1 MLSDSRGSAHTQIRG
16 WVFTEFTGFSDTC
29 TEVVCLVHQPW
40 SAARQTRLLDVA
52 GLLIFHLFIPTD
64 SQKHFLKIW
73 HCSWTWEPSKKPI
86 KGFTVFFTKCAQ
98 KNPVSKQRLQS
109 LLDVCR
115 PLKHW
120 TSLELNLSTA
130 ERLMKLLAKQNGP
143 LLARL
148 ERVQVG
154 LVVSVFGLWR
164 FLTQQRQKPC
174 LCRYILE
181 KLHTDSGQMLS
192 RDKDPKEPTR
202 ITGCNKGFFTSQL
215 VGL

>member
-1 MLSDSRGSAHTQIRG
+1 MHWGG
-16 WVFTEFTGFSDTC
+16 VPC
-29 TEVVCLVHQPW
+29 TSTLIGGK
-40 SAARQTRLLDVA
+40 TDKVA
-52 GLLIFHLFIPTD
+52 GCCWSFDLSSFHSHWFPETFPQNLALFMD
-64 SQKHFLKIW
+64 VRAKQKTHQRF
-73 HCSWTWEPSKKPI
+73 HS
-86 KGFTVFFTKCAQ
+86 FFTKCAQ